1 MESEKVDFSDPLRAP
16 TVALVSNHDVQYASE
31 SYIGGLC
38 DEVTLSAKEW
48 AIFKRSIMQKF
59 SFTQTIS
66 VSSVSLLF
74 SLKQ

>member
-1 MESEKVDFSDPLRAP
+1 MDSEKVDFSDPLRAP
-16 TVALVSNHDVQYASE
+16 TVALVSNQDVQNASE

-38 DEVTLSAKEW
+38 DEVTLSVKEW
-48 AIFKRSIMQKF
+48 AIFKRSLMQKF
-59 SFTQTIS
+59 SFTQTVS